1 MSNNNAASLSVSAL
15 NALPKIKDDTVNSI
29 TGLIDNFFR
38 TAPEG
43 LLFGSSV
50 LAIFTQNMA
59 FFILALAVLV
69 FKLVNGVL
77 GQFILQIAP
86 EIYEG
91 EVYDA
96 RQSCDFPYAT
106 LRKLEGLNSTLRN
119 SAVPSSTTFIF
130 IASLFYIL
138 ACVHKF
144 KDTLD
149 ILKEKNPTHASVLT
163 VSFIMTVLLTLS
175 YIIWR
180 KKNGCDSA
188 SVLLLTLA
196 AAAAS
201 GPLVAWMFEHIFGK
215 SGVNLLGLPIL
226 ERDIINVDGNIA
238 SCKSNQ

>member
-1 MSNNNAASLSVSAL
+1 MSNNNAASLSL
-15 NALPKIKDDTVNSI
+15 NGTNALPKIRDDTVNMA
-29 TGLIDNFFR
+29 TELINNFFQ

-43 LLFGSSV
+43 ILFGSTI

-59 FFILALAVLV
+59 FFVLALAVLV
-69 FKLVNGVL
+69 FKLLNGVI
-77 GQFILQIAP
+77 GQFLLQIAP
-86 EIYEG
+86 ELYEG
-91 EVYDA
+91 EVYGA
-96 RQSCDFPYAT
+96 RQSCDFPFAT

-119 SAVPSSTTFIF
+119 SAVPSSTTFVF
-130 IASLFYIL
+130 LATLFYML

-163 VSFIMTVLLTLS
+163 MSFIMTVLLTLS

-180 KKNGCDSA
+180 KKTGCDSA
-188 SVLLLTLA
+188 SVLLLTLG

-201 GPLVAWMFEHIFGK
+201 GPLIAWVFEHIFGK

-226 ERDIINVDGNIA
+226 ERDIVNADGNIA
-238 SCKSNQ
+238 TCGSSA